1 MSTGTAIHPVQAAQ
15 ARALRAESA
24 RLNPGG
30 VPLMATTYP
39 WVSPT
44 GELSAVSGG
53 IEWAIPGTAGNVAVS
68 TGVIPMGLV
77 SVDVSGGASQGASG

>member
-1 MSTGTAIHPVQAAQ
+1 
-15 ARALRAESA
+15 
-24 RLNPGG
+24 
-30 VPLMATTYP
+30 MATTYP
-39 WVSPT
+39 WLSPT

-77 SVDVSGGASQGASG
+77 SVDVRVVQARVPAADKPGFYFGYTNAWNPPTVQRPAVAAPV